1 MDRTRFEKP
10 PRWWGPLL
18 SPLAVRLCGGLRR
31 WIIRR
36 GPRIADVEVRGAEHV
51 RGALDAG
58 HGVLITPNHS
68 VHGDPMVVYEAA
80 SKFGSPLYFMGAWQV
95 LGLAN
100 PITRTFLRMH
110 GCFSV
115 DREGTDRQALQQAV
129 DVLQNRK
136 EPLVVFPEG
145 EVYHC
150 NERVTPFREGPAA
163 MAVMA
168 TRKTDR
174 DVVIVPCGM
183 RYYYVEDPLPAL
195 LKLMDDVEEAL
206 FWRPT
211 PKRPFSERLYRVADG
226 MLGLKELEFLGG
238 ARQGPVPDRIAFL
251 TDGVLQRVEQKYEIS
266 AEGKTIPERIKQG
279 RQRAISAITEA
290 TEGSDEYRLCADD
303 LDDCYLCA
311 QLFSYPGDYVA
322 ERPSIDRL
330 AETLDKFEEDILE
343 RPTATVR
350 ARRRAVVVLGEP
362 ILVSKERKRDAA
374 AELTRTIEDRVQSL
388 LDSVQLP
395 ERSFEL
401 VPPRD
406 ATAVPTVEATPMR

>member
-18 SPLAVRLCGGLRR
+18 SPLAVWLSGGLRR
-31 WIIRR
+31 LIIRS

-80 SKFGSPLYFMGAWQV
+80 GEFGSPLYFMAGWQV
-95 LGLAN
+95 LGLVN
-100 PITRTFLRMH
+100 PITRAFLRLH

-115 DREGTDRQALQQAV
+115 DRDGTDRQALQQAV
-129 DVLQNRK
+129 DVLQNRS

-168 TRKTDR
+168 ARKADR
-174 DVVIVPCGM
+174 DVVIVPCGL
-183 RYYYVEDPLPAL
+183 RYYYVEDPLPEL
-195 LKLMDDVEEAL
+195 LKLMDDVEAAL

-211 PKRPFSERLYRVADG
+211 RERPFAERLYRVADG
-226 MLGLKELEFLGG
+226 MLGLKELEFLGA
-238 ARQGPVPDRIAFL
+238 ARQGPVPERIGFL
-251 TDGVLQRVEQKYEIS
+251 ADGVLKRVEEKYGILS
-266 AEGKTIPERIKQG
+266 EGKTIPERIKLG
-279 RQRAISAITEA
+279 RQRAISAI
-290 TEGSDEYRLCADD
+290 SDADEQSAEYRACADD

-330 AETLDKFEEDILE
+330 AETLDKFEEDVLKCYS
-343 RPTATVR
+343 ATVR
-350 ARRRAVVVLGEP
+350 GERQSTISFGEP
-362 ILVSKERKRDAA
+362 IEVEYTRDRSAS
-374 AELTRTIEDRVQSL
+374 AELTSRLEERVQQL
-388 LDSVQLP
+388 LD
-395 ERSFEL
+395 EI
-401 VPPRD
+401 
-406 ATAVPTVEATPMR
+406 T

>member
-1 MDRTRFEKP
+1 M
-10 PRWWGPLL
+10 L
-18 SPLAVRLCGGLRR
+18 SPLAVRLSGALRR
-31 WIIRR
+31 RFIRT
-36 GPRIADVEVRGAEHV
+36 GPRIADIEVRGAEHV

-68 VHGDPMVVYEAA
+68 VHGDPMIVYEAA
-80 SKFGSPLYFMGAWQV
+80 VEFGSPLYFMGAWQV

-100 PITRTFLRMH
+100 PITRAFLRLH

-115 DREGTDRQALQQAV
+115 DREGTDRQALQQAI

-163 MAVMA
+163 IAVMA
-168 TRKTDR
+168 PRKAER
-174 DVVIVPCGM
+174 DVVIVPCGL

-211 PKRPFSERLYRVADG
+211 PKRPFSERLYRVANG

-362 ILVSKERKRDAA
+362 ILVSKEKKRDAA
-374 AELTRTIEDRVQSL
+374 ADLTRTIEERVQSL

-401 VPPRD
+401 VPPRA
-406 ATAVPTVEATPMR
+406 ATVVASSGH

>member
-1 MDRTRFEKP
+1 
-10 PRWWGPLL
+10 
-18 SPLAVRLCGGLRR
+18 LAVRLSGGLRR
-31 WIIRR
+31 SIIRH
-36 GPRIADVEVRGAEHV
+36 GPKVVDVEVRGAEHV
-51 RGALDAG
+51 RGALEAG
-58 HGVLITPNHS
+58 CGVLITPNHS

-80 SKFGSPLYFMGAWQV
+80 GEFGSPLYFMAGWQV
-95 LGLAN
+95 LGLVN
-100 PITRTFLRMH
+100 PITRAFLRLH

-129 DVLQNRK
+129 DVLQNRS

-168 TRKTDR
+168 ARKADR
-174 DVVIVPCGM
+174 DVVIVPCGL
-183 RYYYVEDPLPAL
+183 RYYYVEDPLPEL
-195 LKLMDDVEEAL
+195 LKLMDDIEEAL

-211 PKRPFSERLYRVADG
+211 RERPFAERLYRVADG
-226 MLGLKELEFLGG
+226 MLGLKELEFLGA
-238 ARQGPVPDRIAFL
+238 ARQGLVPERLGFL
-251 TDGVLQRVEQKYEIS
+251 ADGVLKRVEAKYEIL
-266 AEGKTIPERIKQG
+266 AEGKTVPERIKLG
-279 RQRAISAITEA
+279 RQRAISAI
-290 TEGSDEYRLCADD
+290 SDADEQSAEYRASADD

-350 ARRRAVVVLGEP
+350 ARRRAVVVFGEP
-362 ILVSKERKRDAA
+362 IVVSKEKKRDMAS
-374 AELTRTIEDRVQSL
+374 ELTRTIEHRVQSL

-401 VPPRD
+401 VAPRV
-406 ATAVPTVEATPMR
+406 ASTG

>member
-1 MDRTRFEKP
+1 VDRTRFEKP

-18 SPLAVRLCGGLRR
+18 SPLAVRLSGGLRR
-31 WIIRR
+31 SIIRH
-36 GPRIADVEVRGAEHV
+36 GPKVVDVEVRGAEHV
-51 RGALDAG
+51 RGALEAG
-58 HGVLITPNHS
+58 CGVLITPNHS

-80 SKFGSPLYFMGAWQV
+80 GEFGSPLYFMAGWQV
-95 LGLAN
+95 LGLVN
-100 PITRTFLRMH
+100 PITRAFLRLH

-115 DREGTDRQALQQAV
+115 DRDGTDRQALQQAV
-129 DVLQNRK
+129 DVLQNRS

-168 TRKTDR
+168 ARKADR
-174 DVVIVPCGM
+174 DVVIVPCGL
-183 RYYYVEDPLPAL
+183 RYYYVEDPLPEL

-211 PKRPFSERLYRVADG
+211 RERPFAERLYRVADG
-226 MLGLKELEFLGG
+226 MLGLKELEFLGA
-238 ARQGPVPDRIAFL
+238 ARQGLVPERLGFL
-251 TDGVLQRVEQKYEIS
+251 ADGVLKRVEAKYEIL
-266 AEGKTIPERIKQG
+266 AEGKTVPERIKLG
-279 RQRAISAITEA
+279 RQRAISAISA
-290 TEGSDEYRLCADD
+290 ISDADEQSAEYRACADD

-350 ARRRAVVVLGEP
+350 ARRRAVVVFGEP
-362 ILVSKERKRDAA
+362 IVVSREKKRDMAS
-374 AELTRTIEDRVQSL
+374 ELTRTIEHRVQSL

-401 VPPRD
+401 VAPRV
-406 ATAVPTVEATPMR
+406 ASTA

>member
-1 MDRTRFEKP
+1 MDRTRYEKP
-10 PRWWGPLL
+10 PQWWGPLL
-18 SPLAVRLCGGLRR
+18 SPLAVRLSGGLRR
-31 WIIRR
+31 SIIRR
-36 GPRIADVEVRGAEHV
+36 GPKFVDVEVRGAEHV
-51 RGALDAG
+51 RGALEAG
-58 HGVLITPNHS
+58 CGVLITPNHS

-80 SKFGSPLYFMGAWQV
+80 GEFGSPLYFMAGWQV
-95 LGLAN
+95 LGLVN
-100 PITRTFLRMH
+100 PITRAFLRLH

-129 DVLQNRK
+129 EVLQNRS

-168 TRKTDR
+168 ARKADR
-174 DVVIVPCGM
+174 DVVIVPCGL
-183 RYYYVEDPLPAL
+183 RYYYVEDPLPEL
-195 LKLMDDVEEAL
+195 LKLMDDVEAAL

-211 PKRPFSERLYRVADG
+211 RERPFAERLYRVADG
-226 MLGLKELEFLGG
+226 MLGLKELEFLGA
-238 ARQGPVPDRIAFL
+238 ARQGPVPERIGFL
-251 TDGVLQRVEQKYEIS
+251 ADGVLKRVEAKYGILS
-266 AEGKTIPERIKQG
+266 EGKTIPERIKLG
-279 RQRAISAITEA
+279 RQRAISAI
-290 TEGSDEYRLCADD
+290 SDADEQSAEYRACADD

-330 AETLDKFEEDILE
+330 AETLDKFEEDILK

-350 ARRRAVVVLGEP
+350 ARRRAVVVFGEP
-362 ILVSKERKRDAA
+362 IVVSKEKKRDMAS
-374 AELTRTIEDRVQSL
+374 ELTRTIEHRVQSL

-395 ERSFEL
+395 DRSFEL
-401 VPPRD
+401 VAARV
-406 ATAVPTVEATPMR
+406 ASTA

>member
-1 MDRTRFEKP
+1 MDRTRYEKP

-18 SPLAVRLCGGLRR
+18 SPLAVRLSGGLRR
-31 WIIRR
+31 SIIRH
-36 GPRIADVEVRGAEHV
+36 GPKVVDVEVRGAEHV
-51 RGALDAG
+51 RGALEAG
-58 HGVLITPNHS
+58 CGVLITPNHS

-80 SKFGSPLYFMGAWQV
+80 GEFGSPLYFMAGWQV
-95 LGLAN
+95 LGLVN
-100 PITRTFLRMH
+100 PITRAFLRLH

-129 DVLQNRK
+129 DVLQNRS

-168 TRKTDR
+168 ARKADR
-174 DVVIVPCGM
+174 DVVIVPCGL
-183 RYYYVEDPLPAL
+183 RYYYVEDPLPEL
-195 LKLMDDVEEAL
+195 LKLMDDVEAAL

-211 PKRPFSERLYRVADG
+211 RERPFAERLYRVADG
-226 MLGLKELEFLGG
+226 MLGLKELEFLGA
-238 ARQGPVPDRIAFL
+238 ARQGPVPERIEFL
-251 TDGVLQRVEQKYEIS
+251 ADGVLKRVEEKYGILV
-266 AEGKTIPERIKQG
+266 EGKTIPERIKLG
-279 RQRAISAITEA
+279 RQRAISAI
-290 TEGSDEYRLCADD
+290 SDADEQGAEYRACADD

-322 ERPSIDRL
+322 ESPSVDRL

-350 ARRRAVVVLGEP
+350 ARRRAVVVFGEP
-362 ILVSKERKRDAA
+362 IVVSKEKKREMAS
-374 AELTRTIEDRVQSL
+374 ELTRTIEHRVQSL

-401 VPPRD
+401 VAPRVTS
-406 ATAVPTVEATPMR
+406 TA

>member
-1 MDRTRFEKP
+1 MDRTRYEKP

-18 SPLAVRLCGGLRR
+18 SPLAVRLSGGLRR
-31 WIIRR
+31 SIIRR
-36 GPRIADVEVRGAEHV
+36 GPKFVDVEVRGAEHV
-51 RGALDAG
+51 RGALEAG
-58 HGVLITPNHS
+58 CGVLITPNHS

-80 SKFGSPLYFMGAWQV
+80 GEFGSPLYFMAGWQV

-100 PITRTFLRMH
+100 PITRAFLRLH

-129 DVLQNRK
+129 DVLQNRS

-168 TRKTDR
+168 ARKADR
-174 DVVIVPCGM
+174 DVVIVPCGL
-183 RYYYVEDPLPAL
+183 RYYYVEDPLPEL
-195 LKLMDDVEEAL
+195 LKLMDDVEAAL

-211 PKRPFSERLYRVADG
+211 RERPIAERLYRVADG
-226 MLGLKELEFLGG
+226 MLGLKELEFLGA
-238 ARQGPVPDRIAFL
+238 ARQGPVPERIGFL
-251 TDGVLQRVEQKYEIS
+251 ADGVLKRVEAKYGILS
-266 AEGKTIPERIKQG
+266 EGKTIPERIKLG
-279 RQRAISAITEA
+279 RQRAISAI
-290 TEGSDEYRLCADD
+290 SDADEQSAEYRACADD

-350 ARRRAVVVLGEP
+350 ARRRAVVVFGEP
-362 ILVSKERKRDAA
+362 IVVSKEKKRDMAS
-374 AELTRTIEDRVQSL
+374 ELTRTIEHRVQSL

-401 VPPRD
+401 VEPRV
-406 ATAVPTVEATPMR
+406 ASTA

>member
-1 MDRTRFEKP
+1 VDRTRFEKP
-10 PRWWGPLL
+10 PRWWGPRL
-18 SPLAVRLCGGLRR
+18 SPLGVRLSGWLRR
-31 WIIRR
+31 MIISK
-36 GPRIADVEVRGAEHV
+36 GPRISEVEVRGAEHV
-51 RGALDAG
+51 RRALDAG

-68 VHGDPMVVYEAA
+68 VHGDPMIVYEAA
-80 SKFGSPLYFMGAWQV
+80 EKFGSPLYFMGAWQV
-95 LGLAN
+95 LAVN
-100 PITRTFLRMH
+100 PIRCAFLRMH

-115 DREGTDRQALQQAV
+115 DREGTDRQAMQQAV

-136 EPLVVFPEG
+136 EPLVIFPEG

-163 MAVMA
+163 LAVMA
-168 TRKTDR
+168 ARKADR
-174 DVVIVPCGM
+174 DVVVVPCGL

-195 LKLMDDVEEAL
+195 LELMDDVEAAL

-211 PKRPFSERLYRVADG
+211 PERPMSERLYRVADG
-226 MLGLKELEFLGG
+226 MLGLKELEFLGE
-238 ARQGPVPDRIAFL
+238 ARQGLVPERIAFL
-251 TDGVLQRVEQKYEIS
+251 TDGVLKRVEEKYEIS

-290 TEGSDEYRLCADD
+290 DEASEEYRGCADD

-362 ILVSKERKRDAA
+362 ITVPKEKKRDAPS
-374 AELTRTIEDRVQSL
+374 ELTRTIEQRVQSL
-388 LDSVQLP
+388 LDSVELP

-401 VPPRD
+401 VPPRVP
-406 ATAVPTVEATPMR
+406 AAAVADPTG

>member
-1 MDRTRFEKP
+1 M
-10 PRWWGPLL
+10 L
-18 SPLAVRLCGGLRR
+18 SPLAVRLSGGLRR
-31 WIIRR
+31 WIIRTR
-36 GPRIADVEVRGAEHV
+36 PRITDIEVRGAEHV

-80 SKFGSPLYFMGAWQV
+80 EKFGSPLYFMGAWQV

-100 PITRTFLRMH
+100 PLRRAFLRFH

-129 DVLQNRK
+129 EVLQNHK
-136 EPLVVFPEG
+136 EPLVIFPEG

-168 TRKTDR
+168 ARKADR
-174 DVVIVPCGM
+174 DVVIVPCGL
-183 RYYYVEDPLPAL
+183 RYYYVEDPLPEL

-211 PKRPFSERLYRVADG
+211 PQRPIAERLYRIADG
-226 MLGLKELEFLGG
+226 MLGLKELEFLGS
-238 ARQGPVPDRIAFL
+238 ARQGPVPERIAFL

-290 TEGSDEYRLCADD
+290 AEGSDEYRGCADD

-322 ERPSIDRL
+322 DRPSIDRL

-362 ILVSKERKRDAA
+362 ILVSKEKKRGQAS
-374 AELTRTIEDRVQSL
+374 ELTRTIELRVQSL
-388 LDSVQLP
+388 LDSVELP
-395 ERSFEL
+395 GRSFEL
-401 VPPRD
+401 VPPP
-406 ATAVPTVEATPMR
+406 AVGAVAASEDDRVG

>member
-10 PRWWGPLL
+10 PRWWGPQL
-18 SPLAVRLCGGLRR
+18 SPLGVRLSGWLRR
-31 WIIRR
+31 MIISK
-36 GPRIADVEVRGAEHV
+36 GPRISEVEVRGAEHV

-58 HGVLITPNHS
+58 NGILITPNHS
-68 VHGDPMVVYEAA
+68 VHGDPMIVYTAA
-80 SKFGSPLYFMGAWQV
+80 EKFGSPLYFMGAWQV
-95 LGLAN
+95 LGLVN
-100 PITRTFLRMH
+100 PIRRAFLRMH

-115 DREGTDRQALQQAV
+115 DREGTDRQAMQQAV

-136 EPLVVFPEG
+136 EPLVIFPEG

-150 NERVTPFREGPAA
+150 NERLTLFREGPTAL
-163 MAVMA
+163 AVMA
-168 TRKTDR
+168 ARKADR
-174 DVVIVPCGM
+174 DVVSVPCGL
-183 RYYYVEDPLPAL
+183 RYYYVEDPLPSL

-211 PKRPFSERLYRVADG
+211 PERPMSERLYRVADG
-226 MLGLKELEFLGG
+226 MLALKELEFLGE
-238 ARQGPVPDRIAFL
+238 ARQGPVPERIAFL
-251 TDGVLQRVEQKYEIS
+251 TDGVLKRVEEKYEIS

-290 TEGSDEYRLCADD
+290 DESSEEYRRCADD

-311 QLFSYPGDYVA
+311 QLYSYPGDYVA
-322 ERPSIDRL
+322 EHPSIDRL
-330 AETLDKFEEDILE
+330 AETLDKFEEDILK
-343 RPTATVR
+343 RATATVR

-362 ILVSKERKRDAA
+362 ITVPKEKKRDAA
-374 AELTRTIEDRVQSL
+374 SELTQLLEERVQSL

-401 VPPRD
+401 VPPRS
-406 ATAVPTVEATPMR
+406 VEG

>member
-18 SPLAVRLCGGLRR
+18 SPLAVRLSGGLRR
-31 WIIRR
+31 SIIRR
-36 GPRIADVEVRGAEHV
+36 GPKVVDVEVRGAEHV
-51 RGALDAG
+51 RGALEAG
-58 HGVLITPNHS
+58 CGVLITPNHS

-80 SKFGSPLYFMGAWQV
+80 GEFGSPLYFMAGWQV
-95 LGLAN
+95 LGLVN
-100 PITRTFLRMH
+100 PITRAFLRLH

-129 DVLQNRK
+129 DVLQNRS

-168 TRKTDR
+168 ARKADR
-174 DVVIVPCGM
+174 DVVIVPCGL
-183 RYYYVEDPLPAL
+183 RYYYVEDPLPEL
-195 LKLMDDVEEAL
+195 LKLMDDVEAAL

-211 PKRPFSERLYRVADG
+211 RERPIAERLYRVADG
-226 MLGLKELEFLGG
+226 MLGLKELEFLGA
-238 ARQGPVPDRIAFL
+238 ARQGPVPERIGFL
-251 TDGVLQRVEQKYEIS
+251 ADGVLKRVEAKYGILS
-266 AEGKTIPERIKQG
+266 EGKTIPERIKLG
-279 RQRAISAITEA
+279 RQRAISAI
-290 TEGSDEYRLCADD
+290 SDADEQSAEYRACADD

-350 ARRRAVVVLGEP
+350 ARRRAVVVFGEP
-362 ILVSKERKRDAA
+362 IVVSKEKKRDMAS
-374 AELTRTIEDRVQSL
+374 ELTRTIEHRVQSL

-401 VPPRD
+401 VAARV
-406 ATAVPTVEATPMR
+406 ASTA

>member
-1 MDRTRFEKP
+1 M
-10 PRWWGPLL
+10 L
-18 SPLAVRLCGGLRR
+18 SPLAVRLSGALRR
-31 WIIRR
+31 RFIRM
-36 GPRIADVEVRGAEHV
+36 GPRIADIEVRGAEHV

-68 VHGDPMVVYEAA
+68 VHGDPMIVYEAA
-80 SKFGSPLYFMGAWQV
+80 VEFGSPLYFMGAWQV

-100 PITRTFLRMH
+100 PITRAFLRLH

-115 DREGTDRQALQQAV
+115 DREGTDRQALQQAI

-163 MAVMA
+163 IAVMA
-168 TRKTDR
+168 TRKAER
-174 DVVIVPCGM
+174 DVVIVPCGL

-266 AEGKTIPERIKQG
+266 VEGKTIPERIKQG

-350 ARRRAVVVLGEP
+350 ARRRAVARGPVM
-362 ILVSKERKRDAA
+362 
-374 AELTRTIEDRVQSL
+374 
-388 LDSVQLP
+388 
-395 ERSFEL
+395 RSGPR
-401 VPPRD
+401 PPR
-406 ATAVPTVEATPMR
+406 AGPARRWTARAS

>member
-10 PRWWGPLL
+10 PRWWGPQL
-18 SPLAVRLCGGLRR
+18 SPLGVRLSGWLRR
-31 WIIRR
+31 MIISK
-36 GPRIADVEVRGAEHV
+36 GPRISEVAVRGAEHV

-58 HGVLITPNHS
+58 NGILITPNHS
-68 VHGDPMVVYEAA
+68 VHGDPMIVYTAA
-80 SKFGSPLYFMGAWQV
+80 EKFGSPLYFMGAWQV
-95 LGLAN
+95 LGLVN
-100 PITRTFLRMH
+100 PIRRAFLRMH

-115 DREGTDRQALQQAV
+115 DREGTDRQAMQQAV

-136 EPLVVFPEG
+136 EPLVIFPEG

-150 NERVTPFREGPAA
+150 NERLTLFREGPTAL
-163 MAVMA
+163 AVMA
-168 TRKTDR
+168 ARKADR
-174 DVVIVPCGM
+174 DVVIVPCGL
-183 RYYYVEDPLPAL
+183 RYYYVEDPLPSL

-211 PKRPFSERLYRVADG
+211 PERPMSERLYRVADG
-226 MLGLKELEFLGG
+226 MLALKELEFLGE
-238 ARQGPVPDRIAFL
+238 ARQGPVPERIAFL
-251 TDGVLQRVEQKYEIS
+251 TDGVLKRVEEKYEIS

-290 TEGSDEYRLCADD
+290 DESSEEYRRCADD

-311 QLFSYPGDYVA
+311 QLYSYPGDYVA
-322 ERPSIDRL
+322 EHPSIDRL
-330 AETLDKFEEDILE
+330 AETLDKFEEDILK
-343 RPTATVR
+343 RATATVR

-362 ILVSKERKRDAA
+362 ITVPKEKKRDAA
-374 AELTRTIEDRVQSL
+374 SELTQLLEERVQSL

-401 VPPRD
+401 VPPRS
-406 ATAVPTVEATPMR
+406 VEG

>member
-18 SPLAVRLCGGLRR
+18 SPLAVRVFRGVRR
-31 WIIRR
+31 YIIRT
-36 GPRIADVEVRGAEHV
+36 GPRITEIEVRGAEHV

-68 VHGDPMVVYEAA
+68 VHGDPMIVYTAA
-80 SKFGSPLYFMGAWQV
+80 EKFGSPLYFMGAWQV
-95 LGLAN
+95 LGLVN
-100 PITRTFLRMH
+100 PIRRAFLRMH

-115 DREGTDRQALQQAV
+115 DREGTDRQAMQQAV

-136 EPLVVFPEG
+136 EPLVIFPEG

-150 NERVTPFREGPAA
+150 NERLTLFREGPTAL
-163 MAVMA
+163 AVMA
-168 TRKTDR
+168 ARKADR
-174 DVVIVPCGM
+174 DVVIVPCGL
-183 RYYYVEDPLPAL
+183 RYYYVEDPLPSL

-211 PKRPFSERLYRVADG
+211 PERPMSERLYRVADG
-226 MLGLKELEFLGG
+226 MLALKELEFLGE
-238 ARQGPVPDRIAFL
+238 ARQGPVPERIAFL
-251 TDGVLQRVEQKYEIS
+251 TDGVLKRVEEKYEIS

-290 TEGSDEYRLCADD
+290 DESSEEYRRCADD

-311 QLFSYPGDYVA
+311 QLYSYPGDYVA
-322 ERPSIDRL
+322 EHPSIDRL
-330 AETLDKFEEDILE
+330 AETLDKFEEDILK
-343 RPTATVR
+343 RATATVR
-350 ARRRAVVVLGEP
+350 ARRRAIVVLGEP
-362 ILVSKERKRDAA
+362 ITVPKEKKRDAA
-374 AELTRTIEDRVQSL
+374 SELTQLLEERVQSL

-401 VPPRD
+401 VPPRS
-406 ATAVPTVEATPMR
+406 VEG

>member
-18 SPLAVRLCGGLRR
+18 SPLAVRLSGGLRR
-31 WIIRR
+31 SIIRH
-36 GPRIADVEVRGAEHV
+36 GPKVVDVEVRGAEHV
-51 RGALDAG
+51 RGALEAG
-58 HGVLITPNHS
+58 CGVLITPNHS

-80 SKFGSPLYFMGAWQV
+80 GEFGSPLYFMAGWQV
-95 LGLAN
+95 LGLVN
-100 PITRTFLRMH
+100 PITRAFLRLH

-115 DREGTDRQALQQAV
+115 DRDGTDRQALQQAV
-129 DVLQNRK
+129 DVLQNRS

-168 TRKTDR
+168 ARKADR
-174 DVVIVPCGM
+174 DVVIVPCGL
-183 RYYYVEDPLPAL
+183 RYYYVEDPLPEL

-211 PKRPFSERLYRVADG
+211 RERPFAERLYRVADG
-226 MLGLKELEFLGG
+226 MLGLKELEFLGA
-238 ARQGPVPDRIAFL
+238 ARQGLVPERLGFL
-251 TDGVLQRVEQKYEIS
+251 ADGVLKRVEAKYEIL
-266 AEGKTIPERIKQG
+266 AEGKTVPERIKLG
-279 RQRAISAITEA
+279 RQRAISAISA
-290 TEGSDEYRLCADD
+290 ISDADEQSAEYRACADD

-350 ARRRAVVVLGEP
+350 ARRRAVVVFGEP
-362 ILVSKERKRDAA
+362 IVVSREKKRDMAS
-374 AELTRTIEDRVQSL
+374 ELTRTIEHRVQSL

-401 VPPRD
+401 VAPRV
-406 ATAVPTVEATPMR
+406 ASTA

>member
-10 PRWWGPLL
+10 PRWWGPQL
-18 SPLAVRLCGGLRR
+18 SPLGVRLSGWLRR
-31 WIIRR
+31 MIISK
-36 GPRIADVEVRGAEHV
+36 GPRISEVEVRGAEHV

-58 HGVLITPNHS
+58 NGILITPNHS
-68 VHGDPMVVYEAA
+68 VHGDPMVVYTAA
-80 SKFGSPLYFMGAWQV
+80 EKFGSPLYFMGAWQV
-95 LGLAN
+95 LGLVN
-100 PITRTFLRMH
+100 PIRRAFLRMH

-115 DREGTDRQALQQAV
+115 DREGTDRQAMQQAV

-136 EPLVVFPEG
+136 EPLVIFPEG

-150 NERVTPFREGPAA
+150 NERLTLFREGPTAL
-163 MAVMA
+163 AVMA
-168 TRKTDR
+168 ARKADR
-174 DVVIVPCGM
+174 DVVIVPCGL
-183 RYYYVEDPLPAL
+183 RYYYVEDPLPSL

-211 PKRPFSERLYRVADG
+211 PERPMSERLYRVADG
-226 MLGLKELEFLGG
+226 MLALKELEFLGE
-238 ARQGPVPDRIAFL
+238 ARQGPVPERIAFL
-251 TDGVLQRVEQKYEIS
+251 TDGVLKRVEEKYEIS

-290 TEGSDEYRLCADD
+290 DESSEEYRRCADD

-322 ERPSIDRL
+322 EHPSIDRL
-330 AETLDKFEEDILE
+330 AETLDKFEEDILK
-343 RPTATVR
+343 RSTATVR

-362 ILVSKERKRDAA
+362 ITVPKEKKRDAA
-374 AELTRTIEDRVQSL
+374 SELTQLLEERVQSL

-401 VPPRD
+401 VPPRS
-406 ATAVPTVEATPMR
+406 VEG